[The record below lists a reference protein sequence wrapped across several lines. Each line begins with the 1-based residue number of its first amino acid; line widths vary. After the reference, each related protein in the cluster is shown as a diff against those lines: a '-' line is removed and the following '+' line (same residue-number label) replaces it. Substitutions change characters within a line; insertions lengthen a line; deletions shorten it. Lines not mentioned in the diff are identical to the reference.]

1 MLRLGCAAGGLRTCA
16 SSGSVMLIN
25 KSTELIRWEIDYLVD
40 ADFGEKRACMLLQTI
55 LIDDRAIATRAG

>member
-1 MLRLGCAAGGLRTCA
+1 MLRFDCAA
-16 SSGSVMLIN
+16 
-25 KSTELIRWEIDYLVD
+25 ELESCELVHLDAYQQERRIDSMGNHYPDLVN